1 MGVCI
6 GWGWPIAILYLR
18 GSRGGR
24 PGRDLEF
31 VSMRGWSVP
40 RGGIV
45 FFRILVFWGKGYSS
59 AGQPSSSVMIG
70 ILALMESEIWLPD
83 QISAVSMGFKSAVS
97 SVATFLPITYGHV
110 AWPLWVWN
118 ASSRGHCLNFCDACV

>member
-1 MGVCI
+1 MHRVGL
-6 GWGWPIAILYLR
+6 AIVIINRR

-31 VSMRGWSVP
+31 VPVRGWSVP
-40 RGGIV
+40 RGGLV
-45 FFRILVFWGKGYSS
+45 FCRILVFGGKGCSS

-70 ILALMESEIWLPD
+70 ILVVMDSEIWLPD
-83 QISAVSMGFKSAVS
+83 QIYVLPMRCRSAVS
-97 SVATFLPITYGHV
+97 SVATFLPITAGHV

-118 ASSRGHCLNFCDACV
+118 ASSRGQCLNFCVACV